1 MSLKGFL
8 VKIGDKLFPATE
20 DDKNMILS
28 LQDGEIIPF
37 SMKDSRKLW
46 RQKKYWLM
54 LKKVCE
60 HMPEHM
66 SEKYPTPE
74 KVHIEIKLQNGL
86 FDVHITLQGKETY
99 VVSSKVGSTSFDNM
113 GEAEFMNFINT
124 MAKPTILKYFLF
136 GVTPEDFDKE
146 FLSIMFD

>member
-1 MSLKGFL
+1 MNLKGFL
-8 VKIGDKLFPATE
+8 VKVGERLIPAT
-20 DDKNMILS
+20 DDDRKAIFSLS
-28 LQDGEIIPF
+28 EGEIIPF
-37 SMKDSRKLW
+37 NMKDSRKLW
-46 RQKKYWLM
+46 RQRKYWLM

-86 FDVHITLQGKETY
+86 FDVHVTLQDKEVY

-113 GEAEFMNFINT
+113 GESEFIEFINT

-136 GVTPEDFDKE
+136 GVTPEEFDKE